1 MSGYD
6 AERYWSGVAGEIGS
20 RPGVDVV
27 AGDDDPL
34 ARHRRARFVAEFLD
48 TLPVDGRAV
57 LEVGCGPGGNL
68 ARLAR
73 RGPRRLVGCDI
84 SAAMLSLAE
93 RTTAGSGVEL
103 VGVDGA
109 SLPFDDG
116 EFDLA
121 FTVTVLQHNHDDAL
135 PALVASLC
143 RVTREELV
151 LFEDTARRPRQGA
164 TWALRPVPRYAAVCA
179 ANGFEL
185 VESSPL
191 GIGAT
196 EWLRLAIERA
206 TGRGARPE
214 GRPAPRRERALQRVG
229 LPVARAADGLV
240 PQTRGL
246 TRMTFRRGSAAAAA
260 P

>member
-1 MSGYD
+1 VSGYD
-6 AERYWSGVAGEIGS
+6 VERYWSGVAGEIGS

-34 ARHRRARFVAEFLD
+34 ARHRRARFAAEFLD
-48 TLPVDGRAV
+48 ALSVEGRSV

-73 RGPRRLVGCDI
+73 REPRRLVGCDI

-116 EFDLA
+116 EFDLT

-143 RVTREELV
+143 RVTSKELV
-151 LFEDTARRPRQGA
+151 LFEDTARRPRQGP
-164 TWALRPVPRYAAVCA
+164 TWALRPVSRYAAVCA
-179 ANGFEL
+179 SIGFEL

-191 GIGAT
+191 GVGAT
-196 EWLRLAIERA
+196 EWLRLAVERVS
-206 TGRGARPE
+206 GRGARPE

-229 LPVARAADGLV
+229 LPIARRADRLL
-240 PQTRGL
+240 PQSRGL
-246 TRMTFRRGSAAAAA
+246 TRMTFRPVAPAAAAL
-260 P
+260 